1 MSNRIVQLT
10 DAAGNNAYPIT
21 YANNILDSS
30 GSPIGG
36 FATDEMISDQY
47 DSTREGY
54 SEGDYCIYQ
63 DTLYR
68 CIRSTPASPSG
79 VGEFNSAYWKAIRLA
94 DAVASNKS
102 AITSEI
108 ESDQYYDKN
117 EYAFHN
123 DDLYK
128 CTSDDTLGWNN
139 GSGWSSTTVGD
150 ELTSLKSDLSKSITF
165 TESSGTTLTNS
176 CIGCTGSCV
185 SGTIEIQCSASIT
198 TWVTI
203 GSISKPPTS
212 QIIVPAVR
220 TGNGSFVG
228 MVRIK
233 TNGTVDL
240 YSTQSL
246 SNNAISFTFGYGI

>member
-68 CIRSTPASPSG
+68 CIRSTPALPSG
-79 VGEFNSAYWKAIRLA
+79 VGEFNSAYWEAIRLA

-150 ELTSLKSDLSKSITF
+150 ELTSLKSDLTTFQGKFIFRYTLGIDVITTANSLPNDSITF
-165 TESSGTTLTNS
+165 YANSNVPTNCPSQVGYGSYIFLKTNNTTSIICFDKSHLAHTQGVTSSTT
-176 CIGCTGSCV
+176 
-185 SGTIEIQCSASIT
+185 
-198 TWVTI
+198 
-203 GSISKPPTS
+203 SISWHT
-212 QIIVPAVR
+212 I
-220 TGNGSFVG
+220 
-228 MVRIK
+228 
-233 TNGTVDL
+233 
-240 YSTQSL
+240 
-246 SNNAISFTFGYGI
+246 